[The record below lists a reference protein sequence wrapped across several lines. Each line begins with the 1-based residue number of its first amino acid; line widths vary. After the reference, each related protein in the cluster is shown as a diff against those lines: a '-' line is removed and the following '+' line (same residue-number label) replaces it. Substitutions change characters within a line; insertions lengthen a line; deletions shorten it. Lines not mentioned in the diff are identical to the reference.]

1 MVLLVGK
8 MQITAV
14 KIRPA
19 FSRTSDARHS
29 VPRRVAV
36 RSEYSSG
43 PSSSSQTPGGSP
55 TPEFGSQ
62 AAIPPPSDRFSSGS
76 NEPIGSKLQKW
87 MENPLTF
94 LAMGPRA
101 GLGAL
106 TSATEV
112 VNRIPE
118 LQAEFEERMNFVIN
132 DPRPVSEKQEAIAK
146 ELESTLAELISTG
159 EKVET
164 DVLSQLSA
172 QLPPEVLD
180 AIPKDLKDA
189 FPGLQPITEADPFSG
204 EWEVA
209 ADETFTYSPGTN
221 YEDPKPS
228 SAPDLSQLKDAASAV
243 RKALEEIQSSTDPSK
258 RAMLKVNLTEAR
270 DLLKRRTQELNTG
283 DISDPSVKAAVAEA
297 SRLIAEV
304 DSLNF

>member
-228 SAPDLSQLKDAASAV
+228 SGSAPSLPHRILGAVTLSAGHEKSCCSLLSTLLAGIPFV
-243 RKALEEIQSSTDPSK
+243 CSSVLFLRFM
-258 RAMLKVNLTEAR
+258 RAMEVGWMGVGWI
-270 DLLKRRTQELNTG
+270 DLLGRHCTL
-283 DISDPSVKAAVAEA
+283 
-297 SRLIAEV
+297 
-304 DSLNF
+304 